1 MDKRLKIGLALII
14 MGSLIFFV
22 GYTMLSE
29 FRQREE
35 DINRIHPEETLTEHG
50 GILALNFCGGVF
62 LLAGII
68 IILMKIFDVELKKRE
83 KKGEDD
89 L

>member
-1 MDKRLKIGLALII
+1 MEERLKIGLTLII

-22 GYTMLSE
+22 GYDLLSE
-29 FRQREE
+29 FREREE
-35 DINRIHPEETLTEHG
+35 DINRVHPEETITEHG

-68 IILMKIFDVELKKRE
+68 IILMKIFDIELKG
-83 KKGEDD
+83 GEDN

>member
-1 MDKRLKIGLALII
+1 MERRSKIGLTLII
-14 MGSLIFFV
+14 IGSLIFFV

-29 FRQREE
+29 FREREE
-35 DINRIHPEETLTEHG
+35 DINRVHPEETITEHG

-68 IILMKIFDVELKKRE
+68 IIILKMFDIEFKDRE
-83 KKGEDD
+83 EN

>member
-1 MDKRLKIGLALII
+1 MDKRLKIGLTLII
-14 MGSLIFFV
+14 IGSLTFFV

-29 FRQREE
+29 FREREE
-35 DINRIHPEETLTEHG
+35 DVERIHPEETLTEHG

-62 LLAGII
+62 LLAGMI
-68 IILMKIFDVELKKRE
+68 IILMKIFDIEFKD
-83 KKGEDD
+83 GEDD

>member
-1 MDKRLKIGLALII
+1 MEERLKIGLTLVI
-14 MGSLIFFV
+14 MGCLIFFV
-22 GYTMLSE
+22 GYNLLSE

-35 DINRIHPEETLTEHG
+35 DINRVHPEETITEHG
-50 GILALNFCGGVF
+50 SILALNFCGGVF

-68 IILMKIFDVELKKRE
+68 IILMKIFDIELGGGK
-83 KKGEDD
+83 DN

>member
-1 MDKRLKIGLALII
+1 MDKRLKIGLALLI

-62 LLAGII
+62 FLAGII
-68 IILMKIFDVELKKRE
+68 IILMKVFDIELKMKKE
-83 KKGEDD
+83 KGEDN

>member
-1 MDKRLKIGLALII
+1 MEKRLKIGLTLII
-14 MGSLIFFV
+14 IGGLIFSV

-35 DINRIHPEETLTEHG
+35 EINRIHPEETLTEHG

-62 LLAGII
+62 LLAGIVMI
-68 IILMKIFDVELKKRE
+68 VMKIFDVELKDGKE
-83 KKGEDD
+83 N